1 MAICYYLE
9 EIGGRAME
17 VNRKPSV
24 KLIGE
29 DGNIFSILGRV
40 SRTLKED
47 GKEEQAKEVSERVMA
62 SSSYGEAL
70 QIIME
75 YVEVE

>member
-1 MAICYYLE
+1 MD
-9 EIGGRAME
+9 
-17 VNRKPSV
+17 KPTC

-29 DGNIFSILGRV
+29 NGNIFNLIRIA
-40 SRTLKED
+40 SRELKQSGLKELA
-47 GKEEQAKEVSERVMA
+47 EEMQKRITNGEAGN
-62 SSSYGEAL
+62 YDEAL

>member
-1 MAICYYLE
+1 MKTKT
-9 EIGGRAME
+9 G
-17 VNRKPSV
+17 KPEC

-29 DGNIFSILGRV
+29 DGNVFNLIGIA
-40 SRTLKED
+40 SRTLKEA
-47 GKEEQAKEVSERVMA
+47 GLREQATEMSQRIMREA
-62 SSSYGEAL
+62 DSYDAAL

>member
-1 MAICYYLE
+1 ME
-9 EIGGRAME
+9 E
-17 VNRKPSV
+17 NHKPSV

-70 QIIME
+70 QIIKE

>member
-1 MAICYYLE
+1 MD
-9 EIGGRAME
+9 
-17 VNRKPSV
+17 KPTC

-29 DGNIFSILGRV
+29 NGNIFNLIGIA
-40 SRTLKED
+40 SRTLKQS
-47 GKEEQAKEVSERVMA
+47 GLKELAAEMQKRITNGEAG
-62 SSSYGEAL
+62 SYDAAL

>member
-1 MAICYYLE
+1 MIKGNE
-9 EIGGRAME
+9 S
-17 VNRKPSV
+17 KPKC

-29 DGNIFSILGRV
+29 DGNIFFILGRV
-40 SRTLKED
+40 SRTLKENEKAD
-47 GKEEQAKEVSERVMA
+47 QAKECTDRVMA
-62 SSSYGEAL
+62 SKSYTEAL

>member
-1 MAICYYLE
+1 ME
-9 EIGGRAME
+9 E
-17 VNRKPSV
+17 NLKPTC
-24 KLIGE
+24 KLVGE

-40 SRTLKED
+40 SRTLKAH
-47 GKEEQAKEVSERVMA
+47 GKAEQAKEVYERVMA
-62 SSSYGEAL
+62 SSSYEAAL